1 MYTTIEKW
9 NLDAQKISFARRY
22 WKKYIFNVY
31 WEMTIKIIWYTRL
44 AKISHIPV
52 KQNLCLYGCN
62 LTMTAMDTIF
72 PQILWMIFCVP
83 EIFIMGDFFTEL
95 TQLKFPSL
103 PNLTLILKN
112 SCHHSPLVV
121 FSLLILVGDYFC
133 LGLSLSPA
141 TVWRAQSGFH
151 TLRLGRIHLRE
162 SFLLK
167 IGKTD
172 LFMQSFE
179 PLCMTSGSG
188 PERLLNILLISSR
201 VSCVWALGVV
211 SSDI

>member
-1 MYTTIEKW
+1 MPVWLQPYDDCYGHNFSTNFVDDILCPW
-9 NLDAQKISFARRY
+9 NFYHGRFLYRVNSAEIPLTSK
-22 WKKYIFNVY
+22 
-31 WEMTIKIIWYTRL
+31 
-44 AKISHIPV
+44 SH
-52 KQNLCLYGCN
+52 L
-62 LTMTAMDTIF
+62 
-72 PQILWMIFCVP
+72 
-83 EIFIMGDFFTEL
+83 
-95 TQLKFPSL
+95 
-103 PNLTLILKN
+103 LKN
-112 SCHHSPLVV
+112 SCHHFPLVV
-121 FSLLILVGDYFC
+121 FSSLIVLVGGYFY